1 VSVSA
6 GVRHAEAGLVARV
19 DRWLFAAEPANR
31 MHGAITILA
40 GVIGLRIG
48 LGPYRELAGQPAVLF
63 DPPFFLTW
71 LREMPSAQAIAVVQ
85 AGGVAAATMAVLGR
99 SRRAAFALA
108 WIALLVL
115 AGLRASRG
123 KIQHN
128 DLLLLLAAVPFLAA
142 PTDTSWRD
150 GRADVRYGWPIRTG
164 MVVAAV
170 AYFFCGAAKVLTAGW
185 RWALS
190 DNMQNVL
197 YDGARSP
204 KTHAPEL
211 ARWIADHG
219 GAARAVAVIT
229 LVVELGFPLAL
240 VFVRLRPIAVASV
253 VVLHGG
259 IFVLLGLDYSAWVGT
274 VAALFVDWP
283 RYWMVIARSGQ
294 FSAPMRA

>member
-1 VSVSA
+1 
-6 GVRHAEAGLVARV
+6 
-19 DRWLFAAEPANR
+19 
-31 MHGAITILA
+31 
-40 GVIGLRIG
+40 
-48 LGPYRELAGQPAVLF
+48 
-63 DPPFFLTW
+63 
-71 LREMPSAQAIAVVQ
+71 
-85 AGGVAAATMAVLGR
+85 
-99 SRRAAFALA
+99 
-108 WIALLVL
+108 
-115 AGLRASRG
+115 
-123 KIQHN
+123 
-128 DLLLLLAAVPFLAA
+128 
-142 PTDTSWRD
+142 
-150 GRADVRYGWPIRTG
+150 

-170 AYFFCGAAKVLTAGW
+170 AYFFCGAAKVLTTGW